1 MIYKGFLPFFDENS
15 EILILGSF
23 PSVISRETNFYYGN
37 KQNRFWKILSEA
49 FGEPAPE
56 TIGEKQA
63 LLKNHKIALWDVVAE
78 CEITGSLDSTI
89 KNYKVADLR
98 QVLDKANVKKII
110 LNGGKAKEIFLKN
123 YKYLSYS
130 ALFLPSTS
138 PLNTRFDKT
147 IWLNALKER

>member
-1 MIYKGFLPFFDENS
+1 MDS

-37 KQNRFWKILSEA
+37 KQNRFWKILAEA

-56 TIGEKQA
+56 TISDKQA
-63 LLKNHKIALWDVVAE
+63 LLTLHKIALWDVVAE

-110 LNGGKAKEIFLKN
+110 LNGGKAKEIFVKN
-123 YKYLSYS
+123 YPHLVDI
-130 ALFLPSTS
+130 AVFLPSTS

-147 IWLNALKER
+147 IWLNALKNEKD

>member
-37 KQNRFWKILSEA
+37 KQNRFWKILAEA

-89 KNYKVADLR
+89 KNYKVADL
-98 QVLDKANVKKII
+98 QKVLDKANVKKII

-123 YKYLSYS
+123 YKYLSDS

-138 PLNTRFDKT
+138 HLNTRFDKT